1 MSQIEEDSAKEIAKT
16 AAREAVYETLMLLGI
31 DAETPAGVRQAQ
43 RNFIFLDD
51 LRTGTEAVKRRTLM
65 LTVGAIFTAIAAWI
79 TLGMRH

>member
-1 MSQIEEDSAKEIAKT
+1 MTAPVNDTIEEIARA
-16 AAREAVYETLMLLGI
+16 AAREAVHETLMLLGV
-31 DAETPAGVRQAQ
+31 DASTPSGVQKAQ

-65 LTVGAIFTAIAAWI
+65 LTVGAIFTAVAAWI